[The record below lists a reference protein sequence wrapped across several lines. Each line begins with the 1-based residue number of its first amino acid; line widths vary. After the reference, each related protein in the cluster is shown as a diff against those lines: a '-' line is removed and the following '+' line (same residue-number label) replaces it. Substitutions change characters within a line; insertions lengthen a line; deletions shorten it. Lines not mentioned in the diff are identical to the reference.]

1 MSQITSVIMTLIIML
16 THNKTGLSIYE
27 NSVYNEYDIS
37 NKWEKMDY
45 STNDADN

>member
-1 MSQITSVIMTLIIML
+1 MSQITNVIMTLIIML
-16 THNKTGLSIYE
+16 TNNKTELSIYE

-37 NKWEKMDY
+37 NKWEEMDF